1 MNDFQEFTILP
12 AEFVGNAAHGDDG
25 ILRIGT
31 PSSDGSGVVEIRLT
45 KGDLPRWWRT
55 NTVAVYVRRFAHD
68 LSVVEILMA
77 QHSGLFD
84 EELEYQNEQAKIY
97 PLGPKEYWR
106 SEQVGKYTYGIDNH
120 LMTNEEFEE
129 DWCEFEEDDSAEHA
143 EDEK

>member
-1 MNDFQEFTILP
+1 MILP
-12 AEFVGNAAHGDDG
+12 AEFVGRAAHGDDG

-45 KGDLPRWWRT
+45 KGDLPRWWRDK
-55 NTVAVYVRRFAHD
+55 TVSVYVRRFADD
-68 LSVVEILMA
+68 LSVAEIHMA

-129 DWCEFEEDDSAEHA
+129 DWHNLEEDDSAEHA